1 MDDLLAAG
9 VLLLNLAVGA
19 LVAREVV
26 AWLSL
31 RSEVTW
37 RDAWKAGTKLC
48 LEPERYL
55 RPGRVVLV
63 KVLTYGTALLLILGV
78 VALVAFAFRV

>member
-31 RSEVTW
+31 GSGVTW
-37 RDAWKAGTKLC
+37 RDAWKAGTNLC

-63 KVLTYGTALLLILGV
+63 RVLTYATALLGILGV
-78 VALVAFAFRV
+78 VALVAAALRI